1 MQQTLRKLTKSVK
14 NSIESQD
21 QIQSGKKS
29 LESSLNSSHKIK
41 TERKLHSARRRM
53 GFLKKTPSLALPDL
67 KVEAEAI
74 QEVLFD

>member
-21 QIQSGKKS
+21 QIQSGKNS

-41 TERKLHSARRRM
+41 TERKLHSAR
-53 GFLKKTPSLALPDL
+53 
-67 KVEAEAI
+67 
-74 QEVLFD
+74 